1 MGFLGEGGNISITVA
16 AIVFVVF
23 VLGIALWAS
32 RYTKVGPNQVLI
44 ISGRKRKWATMDGG
58 YEVRGYRILRGG
70 GTFVWPVVE
79 KVDILSL
86 ELITLDVQTPE
97 VYTKYGVPVI
107 VDGVAQIK
115 VRGDD
120 ISIGT
125 ASEQFLSKGQTDV
138 MNIALQTVEGH
149 LRAVLGMM
157 TVEDIYQ
164 NRDAF
169 AQRVQEI
176 AAPDLANMGLHIVSF
191 TIRDIKDNQGYLAA
205 LGKPRIAQVKRD
217 AIIGQ
222 AEADRDAQIKS
233 AEANQIGQQAKYIAE
248 TKIAEADRDYRM
260 KVQEYEAGVNK
271 KKAEADLSYEW
282 QKYHTSQEV
291 KKEELQVEIID
302 KEKRIEIQEKEIMRK
317 EKELEATIKKPSEA
331 ERFRIETLASA
342 EKFKLLTE
350 AQGKADAQKSIGYA
364 NAEVTKVSGEADA
377 SAQKAKGFAQG
388 EIIQKQGLAQAEVIK
403 KQGEAEAEVMK
414 QKAQAWSTYNQAAI
428 AQMFIDSMPKIASSI
443 AQPLDKVEKIV
454 VINSG
459 GDSAGASKITKD
471 VTNIISQIPPVVET
485 LTGVNLENLIKSI
498 PAVKGAAIFKEKQE
512 AEKKPAETEKA

>member
-1 MGFLGEGGNISITVA
+1 MGLLGEGGNIAITVA

-44 ISGRKRKWATMDGG
+44 ISGRRKKWLNPDGT
-58 YEVRGYRILRGG
+58 YETRGYRILRGG
-70 GTFVWPVVE
+70 GTFVYPVVE

-97 VYTKYGVPVI
+97 VYTLYGVPVI

-125 ASEQFLSKGQTDV
+125 AAEQFLSKGQAEV

-149 LRAVLGMM
+149 LRAVLGTM
-157 TVEDIYQ
+157 TVEEIYK

-176 AAPDLANMGLHIVSF
+176 AAPDLANMGLQIVSF

-233 AEANQIGQQAKYIAE
+233 AEANQIGQSAKYAAE

-260 KVQEYEAGVNK
+260 KVQEYEASVNR
-271 KKAEADLSYEW
+271 KKAEAELAYEW
-282 QKYHTSQEV
+282 QKFHTNQEV
-291 KKEELQVEIID
+291 KKEEVQVEIVE
-302 KEKRIEIQEKEIMRK
+302 KEKRIDLQEKEIQRK
-317 EKELEATIKKPSEA
+317 EKELESTIKKPAEA

-342 EKFKLLTE
+342 EKFKVLTE
-350 AQGKADAQKSIGYA
+350 AQGKADAQKSIGFA
-364 NAEVTKVSGEADA
+364 GAEITKATGEAEA
-377 SAQKAKGFAQG
+377 AAQKAKGFAQA
-388 EIIQKQGLAQAEVIK
+388 EVIQKQGIAQAEVIQ
-403 KQGEAEAEVMK
+403 KQGSSEAQVMK
-414 QKAQAWSTYNQAAI
+414 QKAEAWGSYNQAAI
-428 AQMFIDSMPKIASSI
+428 AQMFIESMPKLASAIS
-443 AQPLDKVEKIV
+443 QPLDKVEKIV

-459 GDSAGASKITKD
+459 GDSAGVSKVTKD
-471 VTNIISQIPPVVET
+471 VTNIIAQLPPAIET
-485 LTGVNLENLIKSI
+485 LTGVKLEELIKHI
-498 PAVKGAAIFKEKQE
+498 PAVKNAQAAAENKPTAKE
-512 AEKKPAETEKA
+512 